1 MNGRYETSRRII
13 VWNRQVSLNQTE
25 CLEVSLLI
33 VIKLKLS
40 LKLLCFFD
48 IKIGCNVDQYVV
60 IKFCSKVSI

>member
-13 VWNRQVSLNQTE
+13 VWNSQVSLNQTE

-48 IKIGCNVDQYVV
+48 IKIVCNVDQ
-60 IKFCSKVSI
+60 